1 MKSATMGS
9 IGLAG
14 RTVASDVIAIATQKD
29 QPSMP
34 QLKVGIHLPSL
45 RVPLRQAVSL
55 AAKMGADCIEIDAR
69 SQLKPGELSQTGLR
83 QFRKMLDDNGLRVC
97 AIAFPTRRGYNDLDQ
112 LDARVAGTKEA
123 MQMAGTL
130 GASVVVNHVG
140 YIPPEPSGT
149 DWDLLVQVLTDLG
162 RHAQRVGAF
171 LAAQTG
177 TVGGEALGKLVAAL
191 PDGSIG
197 IDLDPGLLIV
207 NGHDVQRAVELLAG
221 HIMHVHA
228 TDGARDS
235 ARGRGVEVP
244 LGRGSVDYPA
254 LLGALEEH
262 GYRGAFTIRRDSSA
276 DPEFEIGQAVKFLR
290 SL

>member
-1 MKSATMGS
+1 
-9 IGLAG
+9 
-14 RTVASDVIAIATQKD
+14 
-29 QPSMP
+29 MP

-45 RVPLRQAVSL
+45 RVPLRQAISL
-55 AAKMGADCIEIDAR
+55 AGKLGADAVEIDAR
-69 SQLKPGELSQTGLR
+69 SQLKPGELTQTGLR
-83 QFRKMLDDNGLRVC
+83 QFRKMLDDNRLRVC

-123 MQMAGTL
+123 MQMAGAL

-140 YIPPEPSGT
+140 FIPPEPSGA

-171 LAAQTG
+171 LTAQTG
-177 TVGGEALGKLVAAL
+177 TVGGELLSKLIAAL

-197 IDLDPGLLIV
+197 VDLDPGMLIV
-207 NGHDVQRAVELLAG
+207 NGHDVQATVDSLAP

-235 ARGRGVEVP
+235 ARGRGLEVP

-254 LLGALEEH
+254 LLGALEEY
-262 GYRGAFTIRRDSSA
+262 GYRGAFTVRRDSSA
-276 DPEFEIGQAVKFLR
+276 DPEFEIGQAVQFLR
-290 SL
+290 NL

>member
-1 MKSATMGS
+1 
-9 IGLAG
+9 
-14 RTVASDVIAIATQKD
+14 
-29 QPSMP
+29 MP

-45 RVPLRQAVSL
+45 RVPLRQAISL
-55 AAKMGADCIEIDAR
+55 AGKLGADAVEIDAR
-69 SQLKPGELSQTGLR
+69 TQLKPSELTQTGLR
-83 QFRKMLDDNGLRVC
+83 QFRKMLDDNRLRVC

-123 MQMAGTL
+123 MQMAGAL

-140 YIPPEPSGT
+140 YIPPEPTGA
-149 DWDLLVQVLTDLG
+149 DWDILIQVLTDLG

-177 TVGGEALGKLVAAL
+177 TVSGETLGKLIAAL
-191 PDGSIG
+191 PDGSLG
-197 IDLDPGLLIV
+197 VDLDPGMLVV
-207 NGHDVQRAVELLAG
+207 NSHNVQAAVDSLAP

-254 LLGALEEH
+254 LLGALEER
-262 GYRGAFTIRRDSSA
+262 GYRGAFTIRRDSSS